1 MIEMHILP
9 ARPLTKVI
17 VSLVFMA
24 LYLLGCAGLGKRLE
38 PPRISLANIQPQEM
52 TGLETVFEIQI
63 RVFNTNDVALEVKGI
78 ECDLEINGDNFA
90 TGVSN
95 TAVKIP
101 AYGTEIVPVV
111 IYSSV
116 INIFKGI
123 YGLQKAEKL
132 SYRLKGKL
140 RLATGGYGPSVLPF
154 QSEGKVSLNEL
165 TKP

>member
-1 MIEMHILP
+1 MHHLP
-9 ARPLTKVI
+9 VRPLSRVI
-17 VSLVFMA
+17 FSLVFIA
-24 LYLLGCAGLGKRLE
+24 LYLFGCAGLGKRLE

-52 TGLETVFEIQI
+52 AGLEAVFQLQI
-63 RVFNTNDVALEVKGI
+63 RVFNTNEVALEVKGI
-78 ECDLEINGDNFA
+78 ECDLDLNGQNFA

-101 AYGTEIVPVV
+101 AYGTEIVAVV

-116 INIFKGI
+116 INMFKGI
-123 YGLQKAEKL
+123 YGLQKAEDL

-140 RLATGGYGPSVLPF
+140 RLAGGGPGLSVLPF

-165 TKP
+165 TRP